1 MSLDSMFKNIN
12 KFQSGYELFT
22 TLRIVGD
29 SDLASIYEYL
39 LLSWGSY
46 CKNESI
52 VIVVSGNWE
61 YETGLLQKLETL
73 VKQSSANG
81 KKVQ

>member
-1 MSLDSMFKNIN
+1 MFKNIN

-39 LLSWGSY
+39 LLS
-46 CKNESI
+46 
-52 VIVVSGNWE
+52 
-61 YETGLLQKLETL
+61 
-73 VKQSSANG
+73 
-81 KKVQ
+81 